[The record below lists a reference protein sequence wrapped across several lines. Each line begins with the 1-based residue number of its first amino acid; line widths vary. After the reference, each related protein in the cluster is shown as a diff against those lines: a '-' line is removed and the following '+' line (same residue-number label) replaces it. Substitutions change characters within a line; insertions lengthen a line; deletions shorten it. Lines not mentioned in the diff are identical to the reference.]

1 MEFVVISSVEVFIKL
16 TVSMSDVFERD
27 FKSFGDRLN
36 HWDDIFLSDFF
47 IELFEFVRILSQ

>member
-1 MEFVVISSVEVFIKL
+1 LEFVVISSVEVFIKL

-36 HWDDIFLSDFF
+36 DWDDIFLSDFF
-47 IELFEFVRILSQ
+47 IKLFEFVRILS

>member
-36 HWDDIFLSDFF
+36 DWDDIFLSDFF
-47 IELFEFVRILSQ
+47 IKLFEFVRILS